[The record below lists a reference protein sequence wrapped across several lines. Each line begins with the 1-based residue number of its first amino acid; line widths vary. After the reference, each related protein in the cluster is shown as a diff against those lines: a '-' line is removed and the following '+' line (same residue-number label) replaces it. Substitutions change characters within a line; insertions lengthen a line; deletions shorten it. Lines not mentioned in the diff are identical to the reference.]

1 MLKIEKKTMNLSEQ
15 SIEVRD
21 QIIQEKHAP
30 VSPLMK
36 EFSIDCWIIFV
47 RETAT
52 TPDSIMNFTVGNDV
66 VLESAF
72 IFGFEGEQFKKFAI
86 VANLDAITQQEKG
99 WWDEVIGYE
108 ELGISDHLKSA
119 IDKLKPKAIALDF
132 SLNSF
137 AADGLTHGLY
147 LKLEDY
153 LKEYKE
159 KFMSAEKLIMELR
172 GKKSITEINLIKKA
186 CEITEDINQKVT
198 DSLQIGLT
206 ETEIQ
211 DIFYKEMEK
220 RNLQPSWQKEQCPA
234 VDAGPNKEFGHVGPQ
249 PTNKVKS
256 GYTLHNDFGVYYQ
269 GYCSDLQRMWFFGK
283 KEDVPEE
290 LRHAFNTIVNAIQLA
305 ADTIKPGMVAN
316 EIDSKVR
323 EYILAQGYEEF
334 KHGLGHQIGIEA
346 HDGGTSLGPLWKRYG
361 DSPKGLIEINQVFTI
376 EPSIKTK
383 SYGMVSLEENIVITK
398 DGCEFLV
405 SPQKDFIYVE

>member
-1 MLKIEKKTMNLSEQ
+1 MNLSEQ
-15 SIEVRD
+15 SIEVRN
-21 QIIQEKHAP
+21 QIIQEKHALVP
-30 VSPLMK
+30 TLMK
-36 EFSIDCWIIFV
+36 KFSIDCWIIFV

-72 IFGFEGEQFKKFAI
+72 IFGFEGKQFRKSAI
-86 VANLDAITQQEKG
+86 VANFDAITQQEKG

-119 IDKLKPKAIALDF
+119 IDKLKPKTIALDF

-172 GKKSITEINLIKKA
+172 GKKSKTEINLLKKA
-186 CEITEDINQKVT
+186 CEITEDINRKVT
-198 DSLQIGLT
+198 DSLHIGLT

-305 ADTIKPGMVAN
+305 ADTIKPGMIAN

-346 HDGGTSLGPLWKRYG
+346 HDGGTLLGPLWERYG
-361 DSPKGLIEINQVFTI
+361 DLPKGLIEINQVFTI

-405 SPQKDFIYVE
+405 PPQKDFIYLE

>member
-1 MLKIEKKTMNLSEQ
+1 MNLSEQ

-21 QIIQEKHAP
+21 QIIQEKHALI
-30 VSPLMK
+30 SPLMK
-36 EFSIDCWIIFV
+36 EFGIDCWIIFV

-72 IFGFEGEQFKKFAI
+72 IFGFEGEQFRKFAI
-86 VANLDAITQQEKG
+86 VTNFDAITQQKKG

-108 ELGISDHLKSA
+108 EIGISDHLKSA
-119 IDKLKPKAIALDF
+119 IDKLKPKTIALDC

-147 LKLEDY
+147 LLLEDY

-159 KFMSAEKLIMELR
+159 KFMSAEKLIMALR
-172 GKKSITEINLIKKA
+172 GKKSKTEINLIKKA

-198 DSLQIGLT
+198 DSLQIGLS
-206 ETEIQ
+206 ETQIQ

-305 ADTIKPGMVAN
+305 VDTIKPGIVAN

-323 EYILAQGYEEF
+323 EYILA
-334 KHGLGHQIGIEA
+334 
-346 HDGGTSLGPLWKRYG
+346 
-361 DSPKGLIEINQVFTI
+361 
-376 EPSIKTK
+376 
-383 SYGMVSLEENIVITK
+383 
-398 DGCEFLV
+398 
-405 SPQKDFIYVE
+405 